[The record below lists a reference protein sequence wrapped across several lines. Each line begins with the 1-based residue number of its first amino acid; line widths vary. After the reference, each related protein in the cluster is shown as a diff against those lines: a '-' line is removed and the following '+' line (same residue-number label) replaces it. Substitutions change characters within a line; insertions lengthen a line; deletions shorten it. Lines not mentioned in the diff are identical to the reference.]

1 MSVHSSKSSPSP
13 ASATRASDASVAF
26 FNEVVSEYDSLIQRH
41 VPRYA
46 ELFWSMFHY
55 LPKNWAPK
63 HILELGC
70 GTGNLT
76 LLLRRHFPDTD
87 ITAVDM
93 APAMCEATVEKVG
106 PHRLKTVESSFTQ
119 LKQPAGSAD
128 LIMSSLALH
137 HLMPDE
143 HETMIRQAFEWLEP
157 GGYLVIGDGI
167 RSQSPRLFEAD
178 CALWDQLSLEHG
190 VTPDELTQ
198 LVAHREAHDHYATV
212 EGMLGWMRQAGFEHP
227 EMVWRYSVWGTFIA
241 QRPRA

>member
-1 MSVHSSKSSPSP
+1 MPTNSSPSSP
-13 ASATRASDASVAF
+13 MSTSSRPSDASVAF

-55 LPKNWAPK
+55 LPQNWVPQS
-63 HILELGC
+63 ILELGC

-76 LLLRRHFPDTD
+76 LLLRRHFPDTP

-93 APAMCEATVEKVG
+93 APAMCQATLEKVG
-106 PHRLKTVESSFTQ
+106 AHQLKTIESSFTQ
-119 LKQPAGSAD
+119 LQQPDNSAE

-143 HETMIRQAFEWLEP
+143 HQVMIQNAYRWLKP

-167 RSQSPRLFEAD
+167 RSLSPRLFAAD

-212 EGMLGWMRQAGFEHP
+212 EGMLSWMRKAGFEHP
-227 EMVWRYSVWGTFIA
+227 ELVWRYSVWGTFIA
-241 QRPRA
+241 QKPMA